1 MGHDLRHSPI
11 LITSIG
17 RPSSG
22 CRPRREGSRSHL
34 RPGRYNHAVEKPPG
48 SRSKLAILWSLYFVQ
63 GLPYGFMVT
72 ALPVYLRGEGVSLTG
87 IGLASWLAVPW
98 MLKFLWAPL
107 VDRYGGGRL
116 GRRKSWILPLQGLL
130 ALVCL
135 AAGFVSPESGLAP
148 LLLLVLA
155 MNFFAATLDIA
166 VDGLAVDLLEP
177 EELGRGNIAQ
187 VVGFKVGILTGG
199 GLLVWASA
207 AIGWRGLFI
216 AMAGLI
222 AIVAL
227 VTFRYREPASQ
238 SGSTDSIRDV
248 LGALRRA
255 LFQPHAFWL
264 LLFIA
269 SYKAGES
276 MADTMFR
283 PFLVDSGFTSGQIG
297 LWVGTWG
304 MVFSIAGSF
313 FGGTLASRI
322 PIYSA
327 LVVTASLRILPL
339 LGLWWLSSGTISE
352 TMAIAITGS
361 LEFFSGALTPV
372 VFAFMMSQVDR
383 KIGASHYTLLAAVEV
398 GGKLVA
404 GSMSGKIADSSSY
417 SSVFGIAVLLSVA
430 LLFLLAPIRS
440 TASASGT
447 ATER

>member
-1 MGHDLRHSPI
+1 M
-11 LITSIG
+11 TT
-17 RPSSG
+17 PSG
-22 CRPRREGSRSHL
+22 
-34 RPGRYNHAVEKPPG
+34 NW
-48 SRSKLAILWSLYFVQ
+48 SKFAILWSLYFVQ

-72 ALPVYLRGEGVSLTG
+72 ALPVYLRGAGMSLTG

-107 VDRYGGGRL
+107 VDRYGGGRF
-116 GRRKSWILPLQGLL
+116 GRRKSWILPLQALL

-135 AAGFVSPESGLAP
+135 TAGFVSPEEGVAP
-148 LLLLVLA
+148 LLVLVLA

-166 VDGLAVDLLEP
+166 VDGLAVDLLQA
-177 EELGRGNIAQ
+177 EELGKGNIAQ

-207 AIGWRGLFI
+207 TIGWRGLFM
-216 AMAGLI
+216 AMAALI
-222 AIVAL
+222 AVVAL
-227 VTFRYREPASQ
+227 FTLRYREPVRAD
-238 SGSTDSIRDV
+238 SGSIGSLIEV
-248 LGALRRA
+248 LTALRRA
-255 LFQPHAFWL
+255 LFQPRTFWL

-276 MADTMFR
+276 MADTMLR
-283 PFLVDSGFTSGQIG
+283 PFFVDAGFTSGQIG

-327 LVVTASLRILPL
+327 LVITAALRIVPL
-339 LGLWWLSSGTISE
+339 VGLWWVSSGPITE
-352 TMAIAITGS
+352 AMAIAITGS
-361 LEFFSGALTPV
+361 LEFFSGALTPA
-372 VFAFMMSQVDR
+372 VFAFMMSRVDR

-398 GGKLVA
+398 GGKLVS

-417 SSVFGIAVLLSVA
+417 STVFGLAVLLSIA
-430 LLFLLAPIRS
+430 LLFVLVPVRS
-440 TASASGT
+440 DASRSRVT
-447 ATER
+447 NER